1 MDFFPVVFLAEFFDG
16 CKVGN
21 YFSANGIV
29 YIGKLIEYA
38 HANLT
43 TGGVFPEVCW
53 PGIIALISSLRRIS
67 VSWSITAS

>member
-1 MDFFPVVFLAEFFDG
+1 
-16 CKVGN
+16 VGN